1 MGTGDFHRVRRRFV
15 TMSGKT
21 RCRSKTCRGFTL
33 IEVIATVIV
42 AGIMGAIFIQFM
54 GTAMSRST
62 RSVEIVRGEGL
73 AEAVVERI
81 VADYVEKMNTDAVTG
96 LGLMKTAIDGKTTY
110 DDNAAG
116 VKVTA
121 AYIVFDANGNETADS
136 GGLNRTLKVTVEAPG
151 NNLVTLLTN
160 SRLTD
165 SPPVP
170 F

>member
-1 MGTGDFHRVRRRFV
+1 MGLRDFHKMRQRSA
-15 TMSGKT
+15 TAIGKA
-21 RCRSKTCRGFTL
+21 RSRSKASCGFTL

-42 AGIMGAIFIQFM
+42 AGLMGAIFIQFM

-62 RSVEIVRGEGL
+62 RSVEIVRGEAA

-81 VADYVEKMNTDAVTG
+81 VADYVEKMNADATTG
-96 LGLMKTAIDGKTTY
+96 LGLMKTAIDGKTY
-110 DDNAAG
+110 DNSAAG

-121 AYIVFDANGNETADS
+121 AYVAFDTNGNETADS

-151 NNLVTLLTN
+151 NDLISLLTN
-160 SRLTD
+160 SRMAD